1 MRISLSQ
8 IIQGSKVLIHS
19 INKIVNHRL
28 MEWKVERE
36 RQEQRFSPKRIKIFL
51 DLSMINNIP

>member
-1 MRISLSQ
+1 MRISISQ
-8 IIQGSKVLIHS
+8 IKQVIKVFIHS

-36 RQEQRFSPKRIKIFL
+36 RQEQRFSPKRIKIFQ
-51 DLSMINNIP
+51 D